1 MSSSSCSLA
10 LRRTV
15 ALFLIPLVAAG
26 CYSWRAAEVE
36 PRTLIE
42 SEHPTEVRVTTQGT
56 TPYVLLGPHIVAD
69 TLLGRRGK
77 DSVAVALRDVTRVD
91 VRQPQ
96 PLKTVG
102 LILGIVVIGLGGLV
116 AIAIAQ
122 NGIGS

>member
-1 MSSSSCSLA
+1 MSPFSCSIA

-26 CYSWRAAEVE
+26 CYSWRPAEVE

-42 SEHPTEVRVTTQGT
+42 SEHPTEVRVTTQGA
-56 TPYVLLGPHIVAD
+56 TPYVLRGPRIIAD

-77 DSVAVALRDVTRVD
+77 DSVAVAWRDVTRID

-102 LILGIVVIGLGGLV
+102 LILGVVVIGLGGLL
-116 AIAIAQ
+116 AIAISQ
-122 NGIGS
+122 SDWGR